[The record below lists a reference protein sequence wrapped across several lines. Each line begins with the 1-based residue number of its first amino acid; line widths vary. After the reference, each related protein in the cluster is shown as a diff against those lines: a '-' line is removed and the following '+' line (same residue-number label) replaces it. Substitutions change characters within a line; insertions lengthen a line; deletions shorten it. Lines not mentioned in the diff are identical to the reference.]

1 MIWHNSMKDKL
12 KFLRNTLD
20 IRIVKENI
28 TVN

>member
-12 KFLRNTLD
+12 KFLKNIFDT
-20 IRIVKENI
+20 RIVKENI